1 MVEDMDKG
9 RREIVVGCVAELVID
24 GETPPHVHQSAAD
37 LKSSAEHLFVVM
49 AGVEVDDGRPRGDSH
64 PFQHHVRSGRSVG
77 AIKAHV
83 HVTEMIDLI
92 LGDIARVGHLE
103 LR

>member
-9 RREIVVGCVAELVID
+9 RGEIVVGCVAELVIE
-24 GETPPHVHQSAAD
+24 GETAPDIREPAAD
-37 LKSSAEHLFVVM
+37 LEISAEQLFVVM
-49 AGVEVDDGRPRGDSH
+49 ASVEVDDGRPRGDSH
-64 PFQHHVRSGRSVG
+64 PFEHRVRSGRSVR

-83 HVTEMIDLI
+83 HVTEMIDLVP
-92 LGDIARVGHLE
+92 GDMARVGDLE